1 MGDPAGHRV
10 WPPAGS
16 KRDEDGRT
24 VRFERETGGGARLR
38 AVFVAG
44 GLLREKG
51 VRMAKRMGV
60 GPFERLMVGERRRAQ
75 ASARRLLLGAR

>member
-24 VRFERETGGGARLR
+24 VRFERETGG
-38 AVFVAG
+38 
-44 GLLREKG
+44 E
-51 VRMAKRMGV
+51 
-60 GPFERLMVGERRRAQ
+60 P
-75 ASARRLLLGAR
+75 ASALFSLLAGC